1 MKSRTTYTLGKAI
14 SALSGLTLCGILVA
28 GLWPFHSPKNQVHWL
43 ANQNGLHFGRYGTIL
58 SPGLLES
65 ASWDGPSCSLE
76 IWLEPASAWK
86 TGTVVAFY
94 NPSTHRQLP
103 LQQDYTDLVLQR
115 DIGDEYQQTNL
126 IIDEVFRR
134 EQVFIAVTSDGRE
147 TAVYIDGNL
156 VTRSLRFGFMLQDLS
171 GKLILANSPLQ
182 GNSWPGQLRGLAVYT
197 SELTADEVGQHYQDW
212 TQKGEPSVSDNERAL
227 ALYLFDEHTGK
238 GIHNQVR
245 SGIDLYIPDRYLV
258 VDQILLEPPWKEFHR
273 QRNYLDNV
281 LINVAGFIP
290 LGFCFSA
297 YFTSVR
303 HLKHGVL
310 ATIVFGA
317 IVSLTIEVLQAHLPT
332 RDSGVTDL
340 ITNTL
345 GTGLGV
351 ILYRA
356 AALPLARAFSRKTLG
371 AIETVK

>member
-1 MKSRTTYTLGKAI
+1 MASAEPYSLRKVI
-14 SALSGLTLCGILVA
+14 SVLSGLTLCGILVA

-58 SPGLLES
+58 SSGLLGS
-65 ASWDGPSCSLE
+65 ANSDGPSCSLE

-86 TGTVVAFY
+86 TGTVFAFY
-94 NPSTHRQLP
+94 DPSTHRQFS
-103 LQQDYTDLVLQR
+103 LQQNYTDLALQR
-115 DIGDEYQQTNL
+115 DIGDGYQQTNL
-126 IIDEVFRR
+126 AIDEVFRR
-134 EQVFIAVTSDGRE
+134 KQVFITVTSDGRD

-156 VTRSLRFGFMLQDLS
+156 VARSLRFGLTRQDLT

-182 GNSWPGQLRGLAVYT
+182 GNSWPGQLRGLAIYT
-197 SELTADEVGQHYQDW
+197 KELTADEVGQHYHDW
-212 TQKGEPSVSDNERAL
+212 TQKGEPNVSDNERAL
-227 ALYLFDEHTGK
+227 ALYLFDEHTGNS
-238 GIHNQVR
+238 IHNQVR

-290 LGFCFSA
+290 LGVCFSA

-303 HLKHGVL
+303 RLKHGVL

-345 GTGLGV
+345 GTGVGV
-351 ILYRA
+351 TLHRA
-356 AALPLARAFSRKTLG
+356 AALPLARALAARHWVRSK
-371 AIETVK
+371 V

>member
-1 MKSRTTYTLGKAI
+1 MASAEPYSLRKVI
-14 SALSGLTLCGILVA
+14 SVLSGLTLCGILVA
-28 GLWPFHSPKNQVHWL
+28 GLWPFHSPKNQVRWL
-43 ANQNGLHFGRYGTIL
+43 TNQNSLTFGRYGTVL

-76 IWLEPASAWK
+76 IWLEPASPWK

-94 NPSTHRQLP
+94 NPSTHRQFS
-103 LQQDYTDLVLQR
+103 LQQDYTDLALER
-115 DIGDEYQQTNL
+115 DIGVEYQQTNL
-126 IIDEVFRR
+126 IIDEAFRR
-134 EQVFIAVTSDGRE
+134 EQVFIIVTSDGRE

-156 VTRSLRFGFMLQDLS
+156 VTRSLRFGLTLQDLT

-182 GNSWPGQLRGLAVYT
+182 GNSWPGRLRGLAIFK
-197 SELTADEVGQHYQDW
+197 SELTAEEVGQHYRDW
-212 TQKGEPSVSDNERAL
+212 TKKGKPNVNDDERAV
-227 ALYLFDEHTGK
+227 ALYLFDEHTGNT
-238 GIHNQVR
+238 IHNQVG
-245 SGIDLYIPDRYLV
+245 SGIDLYIPARYLV

-273 QRNYLDNV
+273 QRNYLKNV

-290 LGFCFSA
+290 LGFCFGA

-303 HLKHGVL
+303 QVKHDIL

-340 ITNTL
+340 MTNTF
-345 GTGLGV
+345 GTAIGV
-351 ILYRA
+351 TLHRA
-356 AALPLARAFSRKTLG
+356 AVLLPTQALAPRHWVRSKL
-371 AIETVK
+371 

>member
-1 MKSRTTYTLGKAI
+1 MKSPRSDTLRKAI

-43 ANQNGLHFGRYGTIL
+43 ENENGLRFGRYGTIL
-58 SPGLLES
+58 GSGLFEA
-65 ASWDGPSCSLE
+65 ASSDGPSCSLE

-86 TGTVVAFY
+86 TGTVFASY
-94 NPSTHRQLP
+94 DPSTHRQFS
-103 LQQDYTDLVLQR
+103 LQQNYTDLALQR
-115 DIGDEYQQTNL
+115 DIGDGYQQTNL
-126 IIDEVFRR
+126 ADEVFRR
-134 EQVFIAVTSDGRE
+134 KQVFITVTTDGRE

-156 VTRSLRFGFMLQDLS
+156 AARSLRFGLTVQDLT

-182 GNSWPGQLRGLAVYT
+182 GNSWPGRLRGLAIYT
-197 SELTADEVGQHYQDW
+197 KELTADEVGQHYQDW
-212 TQKGEPSVSDNERAL
+212 TQKGEPNVGDNERAL
-227 ALYLFDEHTGK
+227 ALYLFDEHTGNS
-238 GIHNQVR
+238 IHNQVR

-317 IVSLTIEVLQAHLPT
+317 IVSLTIEVFQAHLPT

-345 GTGLGV
+345 GTGIGV
-351 ILYRA
+351 TIYRA
-356 AALPLARAFSRKTLG
+356 AALPLAQAFSRKTLG
-371 AIETVK
+371 AIETVE

>member
-1 MKSRTTYTLGKAI
+1 MKSPRTDTLRKAI

-43 ANQNGLHFGRYGTIL
+43 ANRNGLHFGRYGTIL
-58 SPGLLES
+58 SSGLLGS
-65 ASWDGPSCSLE
+65 ANSDGPSCSLE

-86 TGTVVAFY
+86 TGTVFASY
-94 NPSTHRQLP
+94 DPSTHRQFS
-103 LQQDYTDLVLQR
+103 LQQNYTDLALQR
-115 DIGDEYQQTNL
+115 DIGDETQQTNL
-126 IIDEVFRR
+126 SIDEVFRR
-134 EQVFIAVTSDGRE
+134 KQLFITVTSDGRE

-182 GNSWPGQLRGLAVYT
+182 GNSWPGRLRGLAIFK
-197 SELTADEVGQHYQDW
+197 SELTAEEVGQHYRDW
-212 TQKGEPSVSDNERAL
+212 TKKGKPNVNDDERAV
-227 ALYLFDEHTGK
+227 ALYLFDEHTGNT
-238 GIHNQVR
+238 IHNQVG
-245 SGIDLYIPDRYLV
+245 SGIDLYIPARYLV

-273 QRNYLDNV
+273 QRNYLKNV

-290 LGFCFSA
+290 LGFCFGA

-303 HLKHGVL
+303 QVKHDIL

-340 ITNTL
+340 MTNTF
-345 GTGLGV
+345 GTAIGV
-351 ILYRA
+351 TLHRA
-356 AALPLARAFSRKTLG
+356 AVLLPTQALAPRHWVRSKL
-371 AIETVK
+371 

>member
-1 MKSRTTYTLGKAI
+1 MA
-14 SALSGLTLCGILVA
+14 SAEPYSLRKVMSVLSGLTLCGILVA
-28 GLWPFHSPKNQVHWL
+28 GLWPFHSPKNQVRWL
-43 ANQNGLHFGRYGTIL
+43 TNQNGLTFGRYGTIL
-58 SPGLLES
+58 SSGLLES
-65 ASWDGPSCSLE
+65 ASSDGPSCSLE

-94 NPSTHRQLP
+94 NSSTHRRFS

-115 DIGDEYQQTNL
+115 DIGVEYQQTNL

-134 EQVFIAVTSDGRE
+134 KQVFITVTSDGRE

-156 VTRSLRFGFMLQDLS
+156 VTRSLRFGLTLQDLS

-182 GNSWPGQLRGLAVYT
+182 GNSWPGRFRGLAIFK
-197 SELTADEVGQHYQDW
+197 SELTAEEVGQHYRDW
-212 TQKGEPSVSDNERAL
+212 TKKGKPNVNDDERAV
-227 ALYLFDEHTGK
+227 ALYLFDEHTGNT
-238 GIHNQVR
+238 IHNWVR
-245 SGIDLYIPDRYLV
+245 SGIDLYMPARYLV

-273 QRNYLDNV
+273 QRNYLRNA

-290 LGFCFSA
+290 LGVCFGA

-303 HLKHGVL
+303 RVKHDIL

-340 ITNTL
+340 MTNTF
-345 GTGLGV
+345 GTAIGV
-351 ILYRA
+351 TLHRA
-356 AALPLARAFSRKTLG
+356 AVLLPTQALAPRHWVRSKL
-371 AIETVK
+371 